1 LCNHSS
7 TSSVWLHSRDLS
19 YPKDY
24 SAARPA
30 FDAYPLARRSD
41 RALCHRAGHEVT
53 VVRDATADYSDE
65 MMHASLEINLPNY
78 ASAVAP
84 TEDNAPP

>member
-1 LCNHSS
+1 VPYATEL
-7 TSSVWLHSRDLS
+7 
-19 YPKDY
+19 
-24 SAARPA
+24 
-30 FDAYPLARRSD
+30 
-41 RALCHRAGHEVT
+41 GHEVT

-78 ASAVAP
+78 ASAIAP